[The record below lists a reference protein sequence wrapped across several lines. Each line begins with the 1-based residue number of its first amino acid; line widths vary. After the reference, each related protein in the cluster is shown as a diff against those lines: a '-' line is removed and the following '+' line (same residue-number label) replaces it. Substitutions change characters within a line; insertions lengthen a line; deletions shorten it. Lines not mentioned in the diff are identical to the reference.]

1 MLESPRRLLDC
12 MFYRDDEVARLEGGK
27 GCLLILQVGVVFA
40 SASIRCVRSCFVFI
54 VKTPAA
60 AAKKKNLPKNK
71 RCRCFLSDCRK
82 IIAKSSFR
90 SCPLA
95 GLLGDDVRLAQAC
108 ARARDAPRAPEPW
121 LQAQSIVARVRGG
134 AGCWHSCPYSQ
145 LHETSDR
152 ALLAPDLAL

>member
-1 MLESPRRLLDC
+1 MPVDLASRRC
-12 MFYRDDEVARLEGGK
+12 FRFRLNPLCAE
-27 GCLLILQVGVVFA
+27 LF
-40 SASIRCVRSCFVFI
+40 CFHS
-54 VKTPAA
+54 KNTSSSS
-60 AAKKKNLPKNK
+60 KKKTSQKNK